1 MRQGPPRRPLAT
13 CFRAVGNEL
22 QAAVQCECRAVGG
35 AASPWL
41 DAGRVHW
48 WLKGEC
54 RAGTQRDARM
64 GPVARRRACLS
75 GGWVC
80 GARWAMCSC
89 EAVCVWAWRG
99 CREAKTRAARVP
111 LRLWCHL
118 VPPGHERGTH
128 CVCAPHSPR
137 TLWGVQLV
145 RQGWE
150 LGGRE
155 GSPHALRGRSLP
167 PPHPRV
173 RRAEGVSGA
182 PGSQEMR
189 VCAAQRNSKFCGRGG
204 KLPAD

>member
-1 MRQGPPRRPLAT
+1 MDVTRRTGGGTMRQGPPRRPLAT

-89 EAVCVWAWRG
+89 EAVCVGMAWVSRG
-99 CREAKTRAARVP
+99 ENARRSRAVAAV
-111 LRLWCHL
+111 
-118 VPPGHERGTH
+118 VPPRPPRPRAGNPL
-128 CVCAPHSPR
+128 CVCATQPAHFVGCAAR
-137 TLWGVQLV
+137 ETGLGA
-145 RQGWE
+145 GWE
-150 LGGRE
+150 
-155 GSPHALRGRSLP
+155 
-167 PPHPRV
+167 
-173 RRAEGVSGA
+173 RRQPA
-182 PGSQEMR
+182 
-189 VCAAQRNSKFCGRGG
+189 CAARAVPSASTSSCSPG
-204 KLPAD
+204 

>member
-89 EAVCVWAWRG
+89 EAVCVGMARG
-99 CREAKTRAARVP
+99 CREAKGTRAVAAV
-111 LRLWCHL
+111 
-118 VPPGHERGTH
+118 E
-128 CVCAPHSPR
+128 AAS
-137 TLWGVQLV
+137 
-145 RQGWE
+145 
-150 LGGRE
+150 
-155 GSPHALRGRSLP
+155 P
-167 PPHPRV
+167 PPRV
-173 RRAEGVSGA
+173 ATH
-182 PGSQEMR
+182 
-189 VCAAQRNSKFCGRGG
+189 
-204 KLPAD
+204 